1 MCLEVLIS
9 IISLGVK
16 GDMVWSCALP
26 GYKGTATRSR
36 QCHINVILNGLT
48 NEKKTFVKFLPILP
62 WNDLEVILAWPLEYT

>member
-26 GYKGTATRSR
+26 AYKGTATRSR
-36 QCHINVILNGLT
+36 QCHLNVILNGLT
-48 NEKKTFVKFLPILP
+48 NFCQFYLEMTLRLS
-62 WNDLEVILAWPLEYT
+62 WHDLGEIPS